1 MCGTPPT
8 PREPLLR
15 RGGRAATLPRVSNL
29 LSTAVSDRLSRLYL
43 AELGRAR
50 RRVEELRTRYPSASV
65 SELVDHLISSKKSW
79 AGTGGA
85 ISGLFGW
92 LTLPADLAFV
102 TALQLSL
109 IIEVALVHRVNLK
122 SDRAKEEVLE
132 VLGYSNGADTASFA
146 ARSAPQIVSR
156 VAQAL
161 LSRGGL
167 KGLGRAV
174 PLLAAPL
181 SAYLNNRDIQR
192 AGEAAMR
199 FYGTIRQLQRR
210 VREEPA

>member
-1 MCGTPPT
+1 MLARGPALPA
-8 PREPLLR
+8 LLR
-15 RGGRAATLPRVSNL
+15 RFARAATLRLVPSLVSE
-29 LSTAVSDRLSRLYL
+29 RIGRLYL

-50 RRVEELRTRYPSASV
+50 RRVDGLRARYPSASAP
-65 SELVDHLISSKKSW
+65 ELVEHLISSTKNW

-109 IIEVALVHRVNLK
+109 IIEVALVHKVNLK

-161 LSRGGL
+161 LTRGGL

-174 PLLAAPL
+174 PLLAAPV
-181 SAYLNNRDIQR
+181 SAHLNNRDIQR

-199 FYGTIRQLQRR
+199 FYGTIRQLPRR
-210 VREEPA
+210 LREEPA